1 MVEPNVFDGLS
12 KPLRSALYEK
22 GFKSPTEAQSSAIPR
37 ILEGL
42 NVLLIAPTATGKTE
56 SAVLPVFERILR
68 EGGSRKG
75 IRVIYITPLRA
86 LNRDMLR
93 RMEWWAGK
101 AGFSVALRHGDTE
114 ARLRSLQARDPPAML
129 ITTPETLQAILP
141 GRVMRRHLSGVG
153 YVIVDEVHEL
163 AEDKR
168 GSQLALALERLRLL
182 TGREFQIVGL
192 SATIGSPEAVAKF
205 LVGSERE
212 VEVVRVPIGRG
223 LKISIFFP
231 TAEPRDLELAARLY
245 VRPEVA
251 ARMRVLKDLIEG
263 HRAVLLFTN
272 TRAVAEVL
280 ASRFKVWDVNFPVS
294 IHHGSLTKPVRVTAE
309 KGLRDGVL
317 KGVVCTSSLELGI
330 DVGAIDY
337 VIQYMSPR
345 QVTRFLQR
353 LGRGSHRVGGVAEGA
368 IVVMDCDDALEA
380 MAIARRA
387 LAEELEEVDIPEKP
401 LDVLTHQVVG
411 LLLHQRRWPLLEMY
425 HLVRKAYPFRNLSI
439 KEFERV
445 LLYMHERY
453 PRLAW
458 VSLDEKVV
466 VRPRRI
472 KPLYEYYYERLSMI
486 PDEKHYLVVDEE
498 SDMPLGLLDEAFVA
512 EYGEPGTKFI
522 LKGSPWRM
530 LRIRGDKIH
539 VKPIQDPTG
548 AVPSWIGEEVPVP
561 LEVALEVGEVRR
573 LASEMLQ
580 SGYSRRQISE
590 SLASKYPVDPETA
603 MKALEE
609 TFEQLESG
617 FPVPSDR
624 LILVE
629 EWGDY
634 LIIHCHFG
642 TLINRSLGRLLGHLI
657 SREVGFSVGV
667 QQDPY
672 RIVLNTLGAVG
683 VEEVISLLKGAA
695 GKDVKGLLVEACS
708 RSGLFLRR
716 LVHVARRFGAI
727 SKWAD
732 LSEVNLRKLARS
744 FEGTVIHDEAL
755 NEAFRKDLDLDNTL
769 RILEMMAR
777 DELKLVNVKGLTPL
791 GRVSLERVGERAD
804 LVPPETMEKL
814 ILESAKARLLNEVLT
829 FICTSCWSW
838 GEMIRVRD
846 LDPDKKCP
854 VCGSLKLGMTKAS
867 LEEASRLLEKNGR
880 AYARRDK
887 TLKAELSES
896 ARLYEEHGPA
906 AAIAYAGRGLDVQ
919 DAEEIL
925 RGMESYEAQSLDEGK
940 LLDKLVREV
949 VEAEKEAL
957 RRRF

>member
-1 MVEPNVFDGLS
+1 MVEPTVFDELS
-12 KPLRSALYEK
+12 KPIRLALYEK
-22 GFKSPTEAQSSAIPR
+22 GFKVPTEAQSSAVPK
-37 ILEGL
+37 ILKGL

-56 SAVLPVFERILR
+56 SAVLPVFERLIR
-68 EGGSRKG
+68 EGGARRG
-75 IRVIYITPLRA
+75 IRALYITPLRA

-93 RMEWWAGK
+93 RLEWWAGK
-101 AGFSVALRHGDTE
+101 AGLSVALRHGDTE
-114 ARLRSLQARDPPAML
+114 SRLRSLQARNPPAML

-153 YVIVDEVHEL
+153 YVIIDEVHEL

-182 TGREFQIVGL
+182 TGREFQVVGL
-192 SATIGSPEAVAKF
+192 SATIGSPGVVARF
-205 LVGSERE
+205 LVGSERNA
-212 VEVVRVPIGRG
+212 EVVQVPIGRS
-223 LKISIFFP
+223 LRVSILFP
-231 TAEPRDLELAARLY
+231 TAEPADLELAARLY

-251 ARMRVLKDLIEG
+251 ARMRVLRDLIEG
-263 HRAVLLFTN
+263 HRTVLLFTN

-309 KGLRDGVL
+309 KGLREGAL

-353 LGRGSHRVGGVAEGA
+353 IGRSSHRVGGVAEGA

-387 LAEELEEVDIPEKP
+387 LAEELEEVDMPEKP
-401 LDVLTHQVVG
+401 LDVLTHQIVG
-411 LLLHQRRWPLLEMY
+411 LLFHQRRWGLAEML
-425 HLVRKAYPFRNLSI
+425 HLIRRAYPFRDLSLE
-439 KEFERV
+439 EFKRV

-458 VSLDEKVV
+458 VSLDEEVIA
-466 VRPRRI
+466 RPRRV

-486 PDEKHYLVVDEE
+486 PDEKHYLVVDDE

-539 VKPIQDPTG
+539 VKPIEDPTG
-548 AVPSWIGEEVPVP
+548 AVPSWVGEEVPVP
-561 LEVALEVGEVRR
+561 LEVALEVGEIRR
-573 LASEMLQ
+573 LASEMFL
-580 SGYSRRQISE
+580 SGYSEKLIGE
-590 SLASKYPVDPETA
+590 TLASKYPVDAETA
-603 MKALEE
+603 VKALEE
-609 TFEQLESG
+609 TFEQLEGG
-617 FPVPSDR
+617 FPAPSDK
-624 LILVE
+624 LVMIE
-629 EWGDY
+629 EWDDY

-642 TLINRSLGRLLGHLI
+642 TLVNRSLGRLLGHLI
-657 SREVGFSVGV
+657 SDEVGFSVGV

-672 RIVLNTLGAVG
+672 RIVLNTLGAFDG
-683 VEEVISLLKGAA
+683 ERVIALLRGSA

-716 LVHVARRFGAI
+716 LIHVARRFGAI

-732 LSEVNLRKLARS
+732 LSDVNLRRLAKS
-744 FEGTVIHDEAL
+744 LEGTVVYDEAL
-755 NEAFRKDLDLDNTL
+755 NEAFRKDLDLNNTIRVL
-769 RILEMMAR
+769 DMMAR
-777 DELKLVNVKGLTPL
+777 GELELVRVKGLTPL
-791 GRVSLERVGERAD
+791 GRISLERVGERAD
-804 LVPPETMEKL
+804 LVPPETMDKL

-829 FICTSCWSW
+829 FVCTSCWGW
-838 GEMIRVRD
+838 GEMVRIKD
-846 LDPDKKCP
+846 LDADKGCP
-854 VCGSLKLGMTKAS
+854 ACGSRRIGMTKAS
-867 LEEASRLLEKNGR
+867 LEEASRLLEGGR
-880 AYARRDK
+880 AYAKRDK
-887 TLKAELSES
+887 ILKAELSSS
-896 ARLYEEHGPA
+896 ARLYEEYGSLA
-906 AAIAYAGRGLDVQ
+906 ALAYAGRGLDIQ
-919 DAEEIL
+919 DAEDIL
-925 RGMESYEAQSLDEGK
+925 KGMGVHEARSLGEDR
-940 LLDKLVREV
+940 LIDRLVKEV
-949 VEAEKEAL
+949 IEAEKEAL

>member
-1 MVEPNVFDGLS
+1 MDEPTVFDGLS
-12 KPLRSALYEK
+12 KPIRLALYEK
-22 GFKSPTEAQSSAIPR
+22 GFKAPTEAQSLAVPK

-42 NVLLIAPTATGKTE
+42 NLLLIAPTATGKTE
-56 SAVLPVFERILR
+56 SAVLPIFERLIR
-68 EGGSRKG
+68 EGRAHRG
-75 IRVIYITPLRA
+75 IRALYITPLRA
-86 LNRDMLR
+86 LNRDMLHR
-93 RMEWWAGK
+93 LEWWAEK
-101 AGFSVALRHGDTE
+101 AGLSVALRHGDTE
-114 ARLRSLQARDPPAML
+114 SKFRSLQAKNPPVTL

-141 GRVMRRHLSGVG
+141 GRVMRRHLGEVG
-153 YVIVDEVHEL
+153 YVVVDEVHEL

-182 TGREFQIVGL
+182 TGKEFQIVGL

-205 LVGSERE
+205 LVGAERN
-212 VEVVRVPIGRG
+212 VEVIQVPIGRS

-231 TAEPRDLELAARLY
+231 TPEPADLELAARLY

-251 ARMRVLKDLIEG
+251 ARMRVLKRLIEG
-263 HRAVLLFTN
+263 HRTVLLFTN
-272 TRAVAEVL
+272 TRAIAEVL
-280 ASRFKVWDVNFPVS
+280 ASRFRVWDVDFPVS

-309 KGLRDGVL
+309 KGLKEGVL

-345 QVTRFLQR
+345 QVTRFVQR
-353 LGRGSHRVGGVAEGA
+353 IGRSSHRVGGIAEGA

-387 LAEELEEVDIPEKP
+387 LAEELEEVKMPERP

-411 LLLHQRRWPLLEMY
+411 LLLYKRRWSIEEMF
-425 HLVRKAYPFRNLSI
+425 HLVRRAYPFRDLSLE
-439 KEFERV
+439 EFKGV

-458 VSLDEKVV
+458 VSLEEGVI
-466 VRPRRI
+466 VRPRRL
-472 KPLYEYYYERLSMI
+472 KPVYEYYYERLSMI
-486 PDEKHYLVVDEE
+486 PDERHYLVVDDE
-498 SDMPLGLLDEAFVA
+498 SDMPVGILDEAFVA

-530 LRIRGDKIH
+530 LRIRGDRIH
-539 VKPIQDPTG
+539 VKPIEDPTG
-548 AVPSWIGEEVPVP
+548 AVPSWVGEEVPVP
-561 LEVALEVGEVRR
+561 FEVAMEVGELRR
-573 LASEMLQ
+573 RASEMLSSGRSKQ
-580 SGYSRRQISE
+580 SISE
-590 SLASKYPVDPETA
+590 YLASKYPVDPETA

-609 TFEQLESG
+609 TFEQVERG

-629 EWGDY
+629 EWDDY
-634 LIIHCHFG
+634 LILHCHFG
-642 TLINRSLGRLLGHLI
+642 TLVNRTLGRLLGHLL
-657 SREVGFSVGV
+657 SSEVGFSVGV

-672 RIVLNTLGAVG
+672 RIVLNALGAVDG
-683 VEEVISLLKGAA
+683 ERIIALLKGLDRR
-695 GKDVKGLLVEACS
+695 DVKGLLIEACS

-716 LVHVARRFGAI
+716 LIHVARRFGAI

-732 LSEVNLRKLARS
+732 LTDVSLRKFAKSL
-744 FEGTVIHDEAL
+744 EGTVVYDEAL
-755 NEAFRKDLDLDNTL
+755 NEAFRKDLDLENTV
-769 RILEMMAR
+769 RILDMMAR
-777 DELKLVNVKGLTPL
+777 DELKLVKVKGLTPL

-838 GEMIRVRD
+838 GEMIKIRD
-846 LDPDKKCP
+846 LGAERRCP
-854 VCGSLKLGMTKAS
+854 ACGSKRIGMTKAS
-867 LEEASRLLEKNGR
+867 LEDLSKLLERGGR
-880 AYARRDK
+880 AYSRRDK
-887 TLKAELSES
+887 KLKLELLST
-896 ARLYEEHGPA
+896 AQTYEKYGFTA
-906 AAIAYAGRGLDVQ
+906 ALAYAGRGLDLEDV
-919 DAEEIL
+919 EEIL
-925 RGMESYEAQSLDEGK
+925 KVAREAPEKGEESSMDR
-940 LLDKLVREV
+940 LVKEII
-949 VEAEKEAL
+949 EAEKEAL